1 MLIAFSPKSV
11 TVSSYNNVWTWY
23 LFVSTWLR
31 RELKVVT
38 DEDIE
43 SSHDEADHPSMVS
56 QAEIITRTQHG

>member
-43 SSHDEADHPSMVS
+43 SSHDEADHTSMVS